1 MQREHV
7 PEKLLHGEI
16 RLWNVSGPSDV
27 GGVIVD
33 NQIYAIVRRC
43 GKINISQDPCVV
55 IVR

>member
-33 NQIYAIVRRC
+33 NQIYRLMA
-43 GKINISQDPCVV
+43 PCSIRVNGASKFSG
-55 IVR
+55 